1 MNDNLATSF
10 ARALDR
16 FREQTR
22 GEFSDRLVADVLEP
36 MANELVSLSSEIE
49 STQEEISHLETELEG
64 NSP

>member
-10 ARALDR
+10 AQALDR

-36 MANELVSLSSEIE
+36 MANELAALSSEIE
-49 STQEEISHLETELEG
+49 SVQEEISHLKTELEG

>member
-10 ARALDR
+10 VRALDR

-36 MANELVSLSSEIE
+36 MANELGSLSYEIE
-49 STQEEISHLETELEG
+49 STQEEIYHLKTELEG
-64 NSP
+64 NRP